1 MYLIPHT
8 TDPLQTQNFTHEGY
22 DLTLT
27 TRWNSIFGIWQF
39 DLFDNEQQEWITQC
53 ETFAVGSP
61 ALMQSSLPFVFVML
75 SDILNV
81 YIMDKDEYSAAIR
94 A

>member
-8 TDPLQTQNFTHEGY
+8 TNPLQTQNFTYADY

-27 TRWNSIFGIWQF
+27 TRFNSIWGIWQF
-39 DLFDNEQQEWITQC
+39 DLFDNNEQEYITQN
-53 ETFAVGSP
+53 EAFAVGSP

-75 SDILNV
+75 NDILNV
-81 YIMDKDEYSAAIR
+81 YILDKEEYRAAIR